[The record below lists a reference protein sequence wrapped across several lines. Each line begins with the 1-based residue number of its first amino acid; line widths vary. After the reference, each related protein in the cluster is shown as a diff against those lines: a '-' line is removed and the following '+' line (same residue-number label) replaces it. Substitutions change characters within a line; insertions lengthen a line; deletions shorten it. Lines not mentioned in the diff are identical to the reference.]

1 MRLAV
6 IIPTYNERENLGMIV
21 GRVRASVPDAVVV
34 VVDDNSPDGTGAL
47 ADELAAADDRVRVL
61 HRAEKAGLG
70 AAYREAMTWVL
81 DQGFGRIVQMDSD
94 GSHLPEQMPRLLMA
108 LGDADVVVGSR
119 WVPGGAV
126 ENWPRRRRF
135 LSKAGSTYAR
145 LALGMK
151 LKDITGGYR
160 AFTAEALRRLQYD
173 EVESQGYCF
182 QIDMIWRAS
191 KAGLRIIEVP
201 ITFVERVR
209 GASKMT
215 TDIVIEAMV
224 RVTRWGIV
232 SFPSRVTR
240 RSGRP
245 RGSADQAD
253 DASSPASSQFS
264 SP

>member
-6 IIPTYNERENLGMIV
+6 IIPTYNERENIGMIV

-47 ADELAAADDRVRVL
+47 ADEMAVADDRVRVL

-70 AAYREAMTWVL
+70 AAYREAMKWVL
-81 DQGFGRIVQMDSD
+81 DQGFGQVVQMDSD
-94 GSHLPEQMPRLLMA
+94 GSHLPEQMPRLLAA

-151 LKDITGGYR
+151 LKDMTGGYR
-160 AFTAEALRRLQYD
+160 AFTAEALRRLTYD

-191 KAGLRIIEVP
+191 NAGLRIVEVP
-201 ITFVERVR
+201 ITFVERVH

-215 TDIVIEAMV
+215 MDIVVEAMA
-224 RVTRWGIV
+224 RVTGWGIV
-232 SFPSRVTR
+232 SLPSRVTGRSR
-240 RSGRP
+240 R
-245 RGSADQAD
+245 SADQVD
-253 DASSPASSQFS
+253 DASSPANSQFS
-264 SP
+264 RS

>member
-21 GRVRASVPDAVVV
+21 DRVRAAVPDAVVL

-47 ADELAAADDRVRVL
+47 ADGLAAVDNRVRVL
-61 HRAEKAGLG
+61 HRPEKAGLG
-70 AAYREAMTWVL
+70 AAYREAMAWVL
-81 DQGFGRIVQMDSD
+81 DQGFERIVQMDSD
-94 GSHLPEQMPRLLMA
+94 GSHRPEQMQRLLVA
-108 LGDADVVVGSR
+108 LADADVVVGSR

-135 LSKAGSTYAR
+135 LSRAGSTYAR

-151 LKDITGGYR
+151 LRDMTGGYR
-160 AFTAEALRRLQYD
+160 AFSADALRRLAFD

-191 KAGLRIIEVP
+191 KAGLRIVEVP
-201 ITFVERVR
+201 ITFVERVS

-224 RVTRWGIV
+224 RVTGWGIL
-232 SFPSRVTR
+232 SLPSRVTGRRADAPR
-240 RSGRP
+240 RSP
-245 RGSADQAD
+245 DQAD
-253 DASSPASSQFS
+253 DTYSPKSRFS
-264 SP
+264 SS